1 MRTLGI
7 WLLLLLASQSIFAEN
22 TITIIGDTD
31 DGYYFDQLVKITL
44 QFYPDGRLRH
54 AYEEIT
60 YRDSRNRTEALYEIT
75 IERNDNTFTASGYF
89 NNRGGDLID
98 FITLEYTYDADAN
111 SYSISYPNGERE
123 TDGKFLTRTNNSYG
137 RLTGGEWP
145 EVLTVYDD
153 RISFTDEKRGEMIVD
168 LVLDQN
174 GRVIEI
180 HNGNRI
186 VATATPLENSIE
198 IHEIPIE
205 GSATEYEIIIGE
217 DYVPP
222 QELHIRAFNVFITSL
237 AGHAVYF
244 PFLVGYF

>member
-1 MRTLGI
+1 MRN
-7 WLLLLLASQSIFAEN
+7 LL
-22 TITIIGDTD
+22 T
-31 DGYYFDQLVKITL
+31 V
-44 QFYPDGRLRH
+44 
-54 AYEEIT
+54 AYELNHE
-60 YRDSRNRTEALYEIT
+60 NR
-75 IERNDNTFTASGYF
+75 
-89 NNRGGDLID
+89 
-98 FITLEYTYDADAN
+98 
-111 SYSISYPNGERE
+111 SYSLSFPDNDRE
-123 TDGKFLTRTNNSYG
+123 TDTVFISRGDESYG
-137 RLTGGEWP
+137 RFRNGEWP
-145 EVLTVYDD
+145 EVLMINENVIQIY
-153 RISFTDEKRGEMIVD
+153 DEKQNTLIVN
-168 LVLDQN
+168 LNLDQN

-180 HNGNRI
+180 HDSMGL

>member
-1 MRTLGI
+1 L
-7 WLLLLLASQSIFAEN
+7 
-22 TITIIGDTD
+22 
-31 DGYYFDQLVKITL
+31 
-44 QFYPDGRLRH
+44 
-54 AYEEIT
+54 
-60 YRDSRNRTEALYEIT
+60 
-75 IERNDNTFTASGYF
+75 
-89 NNRGGDLID
+89 
-98 FITLEYTYDADAN
+98 
-111 SYSISYPNGERE
+111 
-123 TDGKFLTRTNNSYG
+123 
-137 RLTGGEWP
+137 
-145 EVLTVYDD
+145 
-153 RISFTDEKRGEMIVD
+153 TDEKQDKVIVN

-180 HNGNRI
+180 HNGMGL

>member
-1 MRTLGI
+1 MRTLGKWFFLI
-7 WLLLLLASQSIFAEN
+7 LAIQSLYSEN
-22 TITIIGDTD
+22 SITIIGDID
-31 DGYYFDQLVKITL
+31 DGYYFNQVTTLSIT
-44 QFYPDGRLRH
+44 FFSDGRLRH
-54 AYEEIT
+54 AYQEIE
-60 YRDSRNRTEALYEIT
+60 YRDQNRTMPLYEIT
-75 IERNDNTFTASGYF
+75 VEKT
-89 NNRGGDLID
+89 
-98 FITLEYTYDADAN
+98 EN
-111 SYSISYPNGERE
+111 SYSVSGWFNNMTGEIRDFVTAEYSLDADTQSYHVSYPERE
-123 TDGKFLTRTNNSYG
+123 DIPAASLEIRDDNSYG
-137 RLTGGEWP
+137 HLVGDEWP
-145 EVLTVYDD
+145 AVLTLYPD
-153 RISFTDEKRGEMIVD
+153 RIALTDEKRDKVIVN
-168 LVLDQN
+168 LVLNQN

>member
-1 MRTLGI
+1 MARSPEFI
-7 WLLLLLASQSIFAEN
+7 
-22 TITIIGDTD
+22 
-31 DGYYFDQLVKITL
+31 
-44 QFYPDGRLRH
+44 
-54 AYEEIT
+54 
-60 YRDSRNRTEALYEIT
+60 
-75 IERNDNTFTASGYF
+75 
-89 NNRGGDLID
+89 LIV
-98 FITLEYTYDADAN
+98 IQ
-111 SYSISYPNGERE
+111 I
-123 TDGKFLTRTNNSYG
+123 
-137 RLTGGEWP
+137 
-145 EVLTVYDD
+145 
-153 RISFTDEKRGEMIVD
+153 TDEKQDTLIVN
-168 LVLDQN
+168 LNLDQN

-180 HNGNRI
+180 HDGNRL

>member
-1 MRTLGI
+1 MI
-7 WLLLLLASQSIFAEN
+7 A
-22 TITIIGDTD
+22 
-31 DGYYFDQLVKITL
+31 K
-44 QFYPDGRLRH
+44 
-54 AYEEIT
+54 
-60 YRDSRNRTEALYEIT
+60 
-75 IERNDNTFTASGYF
+75 
-89 NNRGGDLID
+89 LIPYL
-98 FITLEYTYDADAN
+98 FQEMM
-111 SYSISYPNGERE
+111 
-123 TDGKFLTRTNNSYG
+123 NSYG
-137 RLTGGEWP
+137 RFRNGEWP
-145 EVLTVYDD
+145 EVLTLYPD
-153 RISFTDEKRGEMIVD
+153 RIALTDEKRDKVIVN

-180 HNGNRI
+180 HDGMGL

>member
-180 HNGNRI
+180 HDEMGL